1 MRDLIRVS
9 FVAIIIVSPLIIS
22 SATTDAALWPQSVAI
37 ALLPVITCA
46 LLLAMRDQ
54 HRIEYGATP
63 ALKLFAII
71 CAALIAIGT
80 LSLYWAVAPSE
91 ALPALANLILVGC
104 LAIVTAH
111 CLTVSLLKVSDLAI
125 AAVVGGAVLSAVGLL
140 QYAGIAFGDLPGKV
154 VPYGTQ
160 GNKNLLTSAV
170 MLALPLSFYGFVT
183 GPNRRK
189 LAAAVALVLE
199 TGLIAASRSRG
210 AWVAIAV
217 MLVLAASLVVRGN
230 SKRRQDSHQRP
241 LRAPW
246 RTATIILCLGILVGV
261 GAHELHKRNVPTI
274 PTQLLN
280 LSTAS
285 IEHRLHLWQ
294 TTMQMI
300 GEAPLLGQGL
310 GQWKIHAPRFYGDAL
325 QRQTTEVS
333 YLRPHN
339 DFLWIASESGIIGL
353 LLTLAIFGLGLGE
366 ALRRFARDSGAGQWT
381 ALIAFCGLITFAV
394 DSSFSFSRERPALL
408 MYLALY
414 LGVALATD
422 VAPVPGQNSRNRWLS
437 RVAFASILAASLGIA
452 AFFAARLLSDLHTKQ
467 AMIALA
473 GKNYDRVVE
482 EARAA
487 DRWHSRFDYG
497 AIPLRGYA
505 GFALFESGRYTEAVE
520 ELSAAYKLNP
530 YSYAVLNNLAAAHL
544 FGGSYAESGRFYQES
559 LRLWPQADQSLLS
572 YAILNY
578 VTGQFDSAAVY
589 LSRIEAPDS
598 LPRFA
603 QYHRLVTDSLEA
615 RTHRKNR

>member
-1 MRDLIRVS
+1 MGDLIRVS
-9 FVAIIIVSPLIIS
+9 FVAIIVVSPLVIS
-22 SATTDAALWPQSVAI
+22 SATTDAALWPQSLAI
-37 ALLPVITCA
+37 ALLPVITCPLLIA
-46 LLLAMRDQ
+46 LRD
-54 HRIEYGATP
+54 RERPEFKSTP
-63 ALKLFAII
+63 ALKLLVVT
-71 CAALIAIGT
+71 CGALIAIGS
-80 LSLYWAVAPSE
+80 LSLSWAVAPSE
-91 ALPALANLILVGC
+91 AMPALANLILVGC
-104 LAIVTAH
+104 LAVITAH
-111 CLTVSLLKVSDLAI
+111 CLSASLLKVSDLAI
-125 AAVVGGAVLSAVGLL
+125 AAVVGGAALSVVGLL

-170 MLALPLSFYGFVT
+170 MLALPLSFYAVVT

-189 LAAAVALVLE
+189 LAAAVAIVLE
-199 TGLIAASRSRG
+199 VGLIAASRSRG
-210 AWVAIAV
+210 AWIAIGVMTLVAAG
-217 MLVLAASLVVRGN
+217 LVVR
-230 SKRRQDSHQRP
+230 SHIKRRQDSHQRL
-241 LRAPW
+241 LRTPW
-246 RTATIILCLGILVGV
+246 RTTTIIVCLGLLVGV
-261 GAHELHKRNVPTI
+261 GAHELHKRNVPAI

-294 TTMQMI
+294 ATLHMI

-353 LLTLAIFGLGLGE
+353 FLTLGIFGVGLRE
-366 ALRRFARDSGAGQWT
+366 ALRRINRDSGAGQWM
-381 ALIAFCGLITFAV
+381 ALIALCGLIAFAV

-414 LGVALATD
+414 LGMSLSTD
-422 VAPVPGQNSRNRWLS
+422 VAQKGQKAPSRCQNR
-437 RVAFASILAASLGIA
+437 VIFVSILIASLA
-452 AFFAARLLSDLHTKQ
+452 TSAFFTMRLLSDLHTKQ

-473 GKNYDRVVE
+473 GKEYDRVVE
-482 EARAA
+482 EAHAA

-505 GFALFESGRYTEAVE
+505 GFALFESGRYTEAAE

-559 LRLWPQADQSLLS
+559 LRLWPQADQSLLN